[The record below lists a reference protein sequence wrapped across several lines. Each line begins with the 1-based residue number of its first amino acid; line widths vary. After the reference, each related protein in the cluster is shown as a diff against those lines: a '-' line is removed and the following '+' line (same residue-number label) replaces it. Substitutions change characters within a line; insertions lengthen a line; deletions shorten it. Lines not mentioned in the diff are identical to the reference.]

1 MEDERVIADRVSEFL
16 TQKFL
21 EFREANGWQTSL
33 NEFIRELNKRIGGDV
48 NGLNNSTFST
58 WMRKERIPQ
67 GEHNYMLGK
76 LFGPE
81 YFDVRGIP
89 RPMPDFPLLKR
100 IVNMAYYD
108 LDLNEE
114 DLEAT
119 LGYMEGLRDARNGAR
134 QKAE

>member
-16 TQKFL
+16 TKKFL
-21 EFREANGWQTSL
+21 EYREEHGWQTSL
-33 NEFIRELNKRIGGDV
+33 NQFAKELLI
-48 NGLNNSTFST
+48 NNSTLST

-67 GEHNYMLGK
+67 GEHNYLLGER
-76 LFGPE
+76 FGPE
-81 YFDVRGIP
+81 YYDIRGMP

-119 LGYMEGLRDARNGAR
+119 LDFMEGLRAAREGRR